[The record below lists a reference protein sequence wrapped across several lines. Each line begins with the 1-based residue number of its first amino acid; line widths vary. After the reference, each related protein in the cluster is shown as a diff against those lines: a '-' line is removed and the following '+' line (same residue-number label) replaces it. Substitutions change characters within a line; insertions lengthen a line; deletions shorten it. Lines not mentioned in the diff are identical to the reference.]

1 MHKIAAMRRS
11 SAESLAR
18 TAALIAL
25 GAFAVHQ
32 LRYLV
37 GYGDAAGSEL
47 SRQGHGYLVE
57 CAADPRGV
65 PDLRGG
71 RRSAASGARPPVRV
85 VRRAPSGGPDTFG
98 RRAGLFAAGILVVF
112 CSQELLEGALCA
124 GHPGGLGAVLANG
137 GWAALPLA
145 LLVALLCALLDRGIS
160 TLEAA
165 IAADGA
171 APARRRGAADAPVPR
186 QAFLVPLSA
195 SPLAFGIARRPPPAE
210 PNC

>member
-32 LRYLV
+32 LRYLA

-47 SRQGHGYLVE
+47 SRQGHGYLVNALPILGAFLISAV
-57 CAADPRGV
+57 AACL
-65 PDLRGG
+65 LRAALG
-71 RRSAASGARPPVRV
+71 RRSGSFAELH
-85 VRRAPSGGPDTFG
+85 RAGQDTFG

-112 CSQELLEGALCA
+112 CSQESLEGALCA

-145 LLVALLCALLDRGIS
+145 VLVALLCALLDRGIS

-186 QAFLVPLSA
+186 QAFLVPMSA

-210 PNC
+210 PNY